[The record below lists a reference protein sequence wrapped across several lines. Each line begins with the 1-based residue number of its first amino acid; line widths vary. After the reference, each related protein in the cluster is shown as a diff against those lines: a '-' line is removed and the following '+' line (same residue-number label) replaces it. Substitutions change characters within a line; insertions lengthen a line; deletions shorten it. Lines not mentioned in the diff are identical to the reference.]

1 MVLQSSTFLD
11 QFSNETVASTATTTF
26 SSWAPLRSM
35 AKSERVGVVQ
45 TRMCESR
52 KKEIVRECVCE
63 KERERM
69 VLSTQRKCVLAGVC
83 VINEENVRTSE
94 RKRVRSCVCEREC
107 EGA

>member
-11 QFSNETVASTATTTF
+11 QFSNETVASTATATF

-63 KERERM
+63 KERENGFKHTEKVCACR
-69 VLSTQRKCVLAGVC
+69 CVC
-83 VINEENVRTSE
+83 VVNEENVRTSE
-94 RKRVRSCVCEREC
+94 RKRVHSCV
-107 EGA
+107 

>member
-52 KKEIVRECVCE
+52 KKEIVRECE
-63 KERERM
+63 KER
-69 VLSTQRKCVLAGVC
+69 L
-83 VINEENVRTSE
+83 
-94 RKRVRSCVCEREC
+94 RVV
-107 EGA
+107 GMFDWV